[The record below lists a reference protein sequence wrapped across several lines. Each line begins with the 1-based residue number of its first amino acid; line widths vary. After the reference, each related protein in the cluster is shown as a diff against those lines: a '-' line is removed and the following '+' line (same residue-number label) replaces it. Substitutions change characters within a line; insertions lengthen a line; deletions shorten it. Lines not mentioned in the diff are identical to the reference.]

1 MFASPL
7 NHQKTSPRKVAP
19 TCLKYVTQRSLAFAL
34 FIAFAFVASF
44 ANKPSATRK
53 LSVNNSLS
61 GSQSR
66 EPEASLSLNP
76 RRIIENTVKSL
87 KDAFNDPA
95 LIEYANEQGI
105 DGSDSLT
112 TPCSHTS
119 QKTETFHSSLNN

>member
-1 MFASPL
+1 MFASPFY
-7 NHQKTSPRKVAP
+7 HQKTSPNKVAP
-19 TCLKYVTQRSLAFAL
+19 TCLKYVIQRSLAFAL

-53 LSVNNSLS
+53 LSISKSLS

-66 EPEASLSLNP
+66 EPERSLSLNP

-95 LIEYANEQGI
+95 LIEYANEQGVP
-105 DGSDSLT
+105 DSLMM
-112 TPCSHTS
+112 SHPAAS
-119 QKTETFHSSLNN
+119 GQHCGKRVRE